1 MCIHTHVG
9 SIKFLQQEDM
19 FLWIDFIFLIE
30 QSNNSIWTRDR
41 GEFNA
46 IDPVALRKAILISGF
61 VRRIIKIKERNKRG
75 SKIRNQGDHYFPLLF
90 SCFHTILKGIM
101 GTLKLPLVVWMKQ
114 QLNDHFRTQN
124 CKIAKESHR

>member
-9 SIKFLQQEDM
+9 SIKFLQQDDM
-19 FLWIDFIFLIE
+19 FVWIDFNFLIE

-61 VRRIIKIKERNKRG
+61 VRRIIKIRERNKRG
-75 SKIRNQGDHYFPLLF
+75 SKIRNQGTTISLF
-90 SCFHTILKGIM
+90 CFHVFT
-101 GTLKLPLVVWMKQ
+101 
-114 QLNDHFRTQN
+114 
-124 CKIAKESHR
+124 